1 MATVTFVFDDL
12 TVTTTVYTHDGE
24 AVDVVA
30 EASANVRETLGMKW
44 QPSEW
49 ASQIIVGDD
58 DDEVFIDPWG
68 GE

>member
-1 MATVTFVFDDL
+1 MNTTVTFVFDDV
-12 TVTTTVYTHDGE
+12 TVTTTVYTGDDE

-30 EASANVRETLGMKW
+30 EASANVRESLGMKW
-44 QPSEW
+44 APSEW

-58 DDEVFIDPWG
+58 DEVFIDAWG